1 MRKRS
6 PFTNREEEKDQDST
20 DAINLTPL
28 IDMMFILL
36 IFFVVTT
43 SFVREAAV
51 AIQRPKAATA
61 TAQQNAEVIV
71 TISADEQVW
80 LNNAP
85 VDIRLLRTRLSESG
99 NNAPRT
105 SAIILADSRT
115 KTGLLIEVMDQLR
128 LAGFVNISVAANT
141 AQTSE

>member
-6 PFTNREEEKDQDST
+6 LFTNREEEKDQDST

-43 SFVREAAV
+43 SFVRETTV

-61 TAQQNAEVIV
+61 TVQPNAEVIV

-99 NNAPRT
+99 NNDPKT
-105 SAIILADSRT
+105 SAIILADSKT
-115 KTGLLIEVMDQLR
+115 QTGLLIEVMDQLR
-128 LAGFVNISVAANT
+128 LAGFTNISVAANT
-141 AQTSE
+141 AQTGE